1 LTSLAVPQD
10 QSGRIHVRADLTIPG
25 ESWIFVI
32 GDSAHCADPSGR
44 PLEGLAPVAVQQ
56 GRYVARLIREETA
69 PDQRRPFVYI
79 DRGMLATIGR
89 AHAVAQFG
97 LFHLSGLFAWLIW
110 CMVHIYLLISFRS
123 RVRVMAE
130 WIWYYL
136 TFKPGAR
143 IMYTRSRQSGEEEK
157 MPPRHSAGPDS
168 KT

>member
-1 LTSLAVPQD
+1 
-10 QSGRIHVRADLTIPG
+10 
-25 ESWIFVI
+25 
-32 GDSAHCADPSGR
+32 
-44 PLEGLAPVAVQQ
+44 VQQ
-56 GRYVARLIREETA
+56 GRYVARLIQGETA
-69 PDQRRPFVYI
+69 PDQRRPFVYT

-110 CMVHIYLLISFRS
+110 CLVHIYLLISFRS

-143 IMYTRSRQSGEEEK
+143 IMYTRSRQSSEEEK